1 MTRRVFHAV
10 AVLSAVLG
18 GPALAQG
25 FGPPPQ
31 GPMQGPGGPHGPP
44 PLAVMISSPHGARL
58 LEQAGVPKD
67 LIAKVDALRAQFDE
81 ALRAKE
87 QSLKALHEQV
97 RAQVEQGGDEATVVA
112 LLEKASPLE
121 LEVKTLRTVQ
131 ALRTR
136 AVLGE
141 AWMQRLAEVL
151 PRPGMGGRFGPME
164 GAPDGRR

>member
-1 MTRRVFHAV
+1 MTRRLFHAV
-10 AVLSAVLG
+10 AVLSAVLAG
-18 GPALAQG
+18 SAAAQG
-25 FGPPPQ
+25 FGPPGH
-31 GPMQGPGGPHGPP
+31 GPMQGPGGRQGPP

-67 LIAKVDALRAQFDE
+67 LIAKVEALRAQFDE
-81 ALRAKE
+81 VLRPKE
-87 QSLKALHEQV
+87 QSLEALHEQV
-97 RAQVEQGGDEATVVA
+97 RAQLEQGGAEETVVA

-141 AWMQRLAEVL
+141 AWMRRLAEVL
-151 PRPGMGGRFGPME
+151 PRPGAGPGGRF
-164 GAPDGRR
+164 